1 MTSFNSQI
9 CKKDNKFKIQ
19 YETNNFEFYKHIQKE
34 IRKQIDKEE
43 KINGS
48 KKIWNLIRLN
58 IIIY

>member
-34 IRKQIDKEE
+34 IRKQIYKEE

-48 KKIWNLIRLN
+48 KTN
-58 IIIY
+58 